1 MRAEKRK
8 TPTKTFQ
15 SRVENQHTPRT
26 DDVETG
32 IEPRLH
38 WWHAI
43 ALREI
48 QSNSLPNFI
57 IIRMAYLNGRSW

>member
-1 MRAEKRK
+1 MLAKSNQRK
-8 TPTKTFQ
+8 TPTKTLK

-38 WWHAI
+38 
-43 ALREI
+43 
-48 QSNSLPNFI
+48 
-57 IIRMAYLNGRSW
+57 